1 MIATSSALLCQP
13 KLLGNWEGDLGPDSM
28 KIKIILHIIA
38 KDSSYK
44 SFIEIPGQGSV
55 NIPLGQTQIT
65 GDSLI
70 INDSKFLIA
79 IKGFYNALK
88 DSIDVRGLQ
97 YGKSIAINF
106 GRSSVTGFTLNRP
119 QTPKPPFPYS
129 SEEVVFANANANNI
143 KLAGT
148 LTVPMNSKIRCAAI
162 LITGSGPQNR
172 NEKAFDHETFLILSD
187 YLSRNGIAV
196 LRFDDR
202 GVAQSEGAFKSATTY
217 DFSTDVE
224 AALDYL
230 RKRIDI
236 PIQKIGLIGHSEGG
250 MIAPMVAARR
260 RDVAFVVCLAGPG
273 VPLDKL
279 QMKQNEEIAKSEK
292 QADTVLQ
299 KNLKMHAEVFA
310 SIKEI
315 ERPDVLESKTRSI
328 LEEHNFLA
336 GDTAAYNQFVKR
348 NLSLWFRYLIRYNPA
363 DALEHMSCPLL
374 ALNGTLDKQ
383 VDATMNLEGMRT
395 ALKKGKNPDFTLL
408 YMPGLNHLFQE
419 AKTGDVAEY
428 VMIEQTMS
436 PKVLEAVTQ
445 WIQKRF

>member
-1 MIATSSALLCQP
+1 M
-13 KLLGNWEGDLGPDSM
+13 
-28 KIKIILHIIA
+28 
-38 KDSSYK
+38 
-44 SFIEIPGQGSV
+44 
-55 NIPLGQTQIT
+55 
-65 GDSLI
+65 
-70 INDSKFLIA
+70 
-79 IKGFYNALK
+79 
-88 DSIDVRGLQ
+88 Q
-97 YGKSIAINF
+97 YGKPIAINF
-106 GRSSVTGFTLNRP
+106 GRSSVTGFTLHRP

-129 SEEVVFANANANNI
+129 NEEVVFANAKANNI

-148 LTVPMNSKIRCAAI
+148 LTVPMNSNIRCAAI

-273 VPLDKL
+273 VPLYKL

-315 ERPDVLESKTRSI
+315 E
-328 LEEHNFLA
+328 
-336 GDTAAYNQFVKR
+336 
-348 NLSLWFRYLIRYNPA
+348 
-363 DALEHMSCPLL
+363 
-374 ALNGTLDKQ
+374 
-383 VDATMNLEGMRT
+383 
-395 ALKKGKNPDFTLL
+395 
-408 YMPGLNHLFQE
+408 
-419 AKTGDVAEY
+419 
-428 VMIEQTMS
+428 
-436 PKVLEAVTQ
+436 
-445 WIQKRF
+445 